1 MESKIIFLNRTLNTD
16 ISHKCRYAGATA
28 LFILTMVTSMI
39 FSSCNETVEHTAPAI
54 NPQDSVAVMS
64 SYGVNT
70 LVSDSGVMKYR
81 IVAEEWIV
89 NQNLNPS
96 RWIFEKGL
104 FIEQFDEKFH
114 IEAYIQCDTAYYYDI
129 KKLWELRSHVRLRT
143 KDGKIFS
150 SEQLF
155 WDQQNHELYSNC
167 FSKISM
173 PDKELQGDYFRS
185 NERFTKYNIS
195 NSKGSMDK
203 DRLDSGQQPATT
215 EEDKADTVVV
225 EKREPVRPKAKLK

>member
-1 MESKIIFLNRTLNTD
+1 M
-16 ISHKCRYAGATA
+16 AAT
-28 LFILTMVTSMI
+28 FFV
-39 FSSCNETVEHTAPAI
+39 SSCNNTKEHTAPAI
-54 NPQDSVAVMS
+54 YPQDSVAVMS

-89 NQNLNPS
+89 NQNINPS
-96 RWIFEKGL
+96 QWIFEKGL
-104 FIEQFDEKFH
+104 FIEQFDKKFH

-129 KKLWELRSHVRLRT
+129 KKLWELRSRVRMRT

-155 WDQQNHELYSNC
+155 WDQGTHELYSNC
-167 FSKISM
+167 FSKIIM

-185 NERFTKYNIS
+185 NERFTKYSIG

-203 DRLDSGQQPATT
+203 DNLNKNEQPVETKQQ
-215 EEDKADTVVV
+215 DADTTVV
-225 EKREPVRPKAKLK
+225 EKREPVRPKAKFK

>member
-1 MESKIIFLNRTLNTD
+1 
-16 ISHKCRYAGATA
+16 
-28 LFILTMVTSMI
+28 MVASTV
-39 FSSCNETVEHTAPAI
+39 FSSCTETKEHTAPAV
-54 NPQDSVAVMS
+54 NPEDSVALMS

-114 IEAYIQCDTAYYYDI
+114 IEAYIQCDTAFYYDI
-129 KKLWELRSHVRLRT
+129 KKLWELRSRVRLRT
-143 KDGKIFS
+143 KDGKLFM

-155 WDQQNHELYSNC
+155 WDQDSHELYSDC
-167 FSKISM
+167 FSKIIM

-185 NERFTKYNIS
+185 NERFTKYNIG
-195 NSKGSMDK
+195 NSKGSMEK
-203 DRLDSGQQPATT
+203 DNLDSGQSPAPETQQA
-215 EEDKADTVVV
+215 EDTVVV
-225 EKREPVRPKAKLK
+225 EKREPVRPKARFK

>member
-1 MESKIIFLNRTLNTD
+1 MDKNITYIFRQFGTTATVTLMMVVSII
-16 ISHKCRYAGATA
+16 
-28 LFILTMVTSMI
+28 V
-39 FSSCNETVEHTAPAI
+39 SSCNNTKEHTAPAI

-114 IEAYIQCDTAYYYDI
+114 IEAYIQCDTAFYYDI
-129 KKLWELRSHVRLRT
+129 KKLWKLRSNVRVRT
-143 KDGKIFS
+143 KDGKFFA
-150 SEQLF
+150 SEELYWNQ
-155 WDQQNHELYSNC
+155 DTHELYSNC
-167 FSKISM
+167 FSKITM
-173 PDKELQGDYFRS
+173 PDKELQGAYFRS
-185 NERFTKYNIS
+185 NERFTKYYIG
-195 NSKGSMDK
+195 NSKGSMEK
-203 DRLDSGQQPATT
+203 DNLNNEQSAQET
-215 EEDKADTVVV
+215 EQTADTAVV
-225 EKREPVRPKAKLK
+225 EKRAPVRPKAKLNY

>member
-1 MESKIIFLNRTLNTD
+1 MNRD
-16 ISHKCRYAGATA
+16 ISHKCTSAGVTAFFILFVVASA
-28 LFILTMVTSMI
+28 LFTS
-39 FSSCNETVEHTAPAI
+39 CTETKEHTAPAI
-54 NPQDSVAVMS
+54 NPEDSVALMS

-89 NQNLNPS
+89 NQNKKPS

-114 IEAYIQCDTAYYYDI
+114 IEAYIQCDTAYYFDI
-129 KKLWELRSHVRLRT
+129 LKLWELRSRVRLRT
-143 KDGKIFS
+143 KDGKLFM

-155 WDQQNHELYSNC
+155 WNQDTHELYSDR
-167 FSKISM
+167 FSKIIM

-185 NERFTKYNIS
+185 NERFTKYNIG
-195 NSKGSMDK
+195 NSKGSMEK
-203 DRLDSGQQPATT
+203 DNLDSGQPSAPDTQN
-215 EEDKADTVVV
+215 EDTVVV
-225 EKREPVRPKAKLK
+225 EKREPVRPKAKFK